1 MTAKK
6 AKAPTGA
13 TVEAFWNEPTNRAR
27 FNMKDTTSRTN
38 GQDATLPTVQ
48 QARNLAIAVILDT
61 MQMMA
66 NIRRTDK
73 DWDGK
78 NDSDVDFS
86 LDLARKELQSLQAS
100 KSISEDEFFK
110 SWWQISSV
118 VSLADNAL
126 KRECLFKDCLKK
138 LPEDF
143 RVLGDMIE
151 LAEAN

>member
-1 MTAKK
+1 
-6 AKAPTGA
+6 
-13 TVEAFWNEPTNRAR
+13 
-27 FNMKDTTSRTN
+27 MKDTTSRTN

-78 NDSDVDFS
+78 NDSDADFA
-86 LDLARKELQSLQAS
+86 LDLARKELKSLQDA
-100 KSISEDEFFK
+100 KGISGDEFFT

-138 LPEDF
+138 LPENF
-143 RVLGDMIE
+143 RVLGEMIE
-151 LAEAN
+151 LSGIS